1 MATVPAPAE
10 PARPTMLVAESSR
23 MWWVLLIGGIAWLGV
38 AWIVLRMDITSI
50 TAVGILIGFVFLYAA
65 IAEFFVAGAIA
76 GGWKVLHY
84 IVAVI
89 FVLGA
94 GWAFIQPIDSFFALA
109 SVLGLLLLVQGAFE
123 ITRAIVS
130 RPENDLWW
138 LSLIS
143 GILLI
148 LLAFWVSS
156 SDRVF
161 NLANRA
167 ALILFWVGFMAIFRG
182 FSLIAMAFAVR
193 HAGKR
198 LATP

>member
-1 MATVPAPAE
+1 MASADLPAPAE
-10 PARPTMLVAESSR
+10 PRMLVAEASR

-50 TAVGILIGFVFLYAA
+50 AAVGILIGFVFLYAA
-65 IAEFFVAGAIA
+65 INEVFMAGAVS
-76 GGWKVLHY
+76 GGWKLLHY

-94 GWAFIQPIDSFFALA
+94 AWAFIRPINTFFGLA
-109 SVLGLLLLVQGAFE
+109 SVLGLLLLIQGAFE
-123 ITRAIVS
+123 ITRAIVT

-161 NLANRA
+161 DLAGRA

-182 FSLIAMAFAVR
+182 FSTIAMAFAVR

>member
-1 MATVPAPAE
+1 
-10 PARPTMLVAESSR
+10 MLLPEGSR

-38 AWIVLRMDITSI
+38 AWIVLRMNVTSI
-50 TAVGILIGFVFLYAA
+50 TTVGILIGFVFLYAA
-65 IAEFFVAGAIA
+65 IAEFFVAGAMS

-94 GWAFIQPIDSFFALA
+94 AWGFFEPIDTFFALA
-109 SVLGLLLLVQGAFE
+109 SVLGLLLLIQGGFE

-138 LSLIS
+138 LSLVS

-198 LATP
+198 LATA

>member
-10 PARPTMLVAESSR
+10 PRMLVAEASR

-50 TAVGILIGFVFLYAA
+50 AAVGILIGFVFLYAA
-65 IAEFFVAGAIA
+65 IAEFFVAGAVS
-76 GGWKVLHY
+76 GGWKIVHY
-84 IVAVI
+84 VMAVI

-94 GWAFIQPIDSFFALA
+94 AWAFIRPINTFFALA
-109 SVLGLLLLVQGAFE
+109 SVLGLLLLIQGAFE
-123 ITRAIVS
+123 ITRAIMT

-161 NLANRA
+161 DLAGRA

-182 FSLIAMAFAVR
+182 FSLISMAFAVR
-193 HAGKR
+193 HAGRR
-198 LATP
+198 LATV

>member
-1 MATVPAPAE
+1 MDTRQ
-10 PARPTMLVAESSR
+10 PARTEPPMLLAEAAR
-23 MWWVLLIGGIAWLGV
+23 MWWVFLIGGIAWLVV

-50 TAVGILIGFVFLYAA
+50 AAVGVLLGAVFLYAA
-65 IAEFFVAGAIA
+65 IAEFLVAGAMS
-76 GGWKVLHY
+76 GGWKLLHY
-84 IVAVI
+84 IMAII

-94 GWAFIQPIDSFFALA
+94 AWGFIRPLNTFFALA
-109 SVLGLLLLVQGAFE
+109 SVLGLLLVIQGAFE

-130 RPENDLWW
+130 KPENDLWW

-161 NLANRA
+161 NLAGRA
-167 ALILFWVGFMAIFRG
+167 VLILFWVGFMAIFRG
-182 FSLIAMAFAVR
+182 FSLIATAFAVR

-198 LATP
+198 LATA

>member
-1 MATVPAPAE
+1 MATDLPDPVE
-10 PARPTMLVAESSR
+10 PRMLVAEASR
-23 MWWVLLIGGIAWLGV
+23 MWWVFLIGGIAWLGV

-50 TAVGILIGFVFLYAA
+50 AAVGVLIGAVFLYAA
-65 IAEFFVAGAIA
+65 IAEFVAAGAMS

-84 IVAVI
+84 IMAVI

-94 GWAFIQPIDSFFALA
+94 AWAFIRPINSFFALA
-109 SVLGLLLLVQGAFE
+109 SVLGLLLLIQGAFE
-123 ITRAIVS
+123 ITRAIVT

-161 NLANRA
+161 DLAGRA

-193 HAGKR
+193 HAGRR
-198 LATP
+198 LATT

>member
-1 MATVPAPAE
+1 MDTDRPAPAG
-10 PARPTMLVAESSR
+10 PPMMVAEAAR
-23 MWWVLLIGGIAWLGV
+23 MWWVFLIGGIAWLLV

-50 TAVGILIGFVFLYAA
+50 AAVGVLLGAVFLYAA
-65 IAEFFVAGAIA
+65 IGEFMVAGAMS
-76 GGWKVLHY
+76 GGWKLLHY
-84 IVAVI
+84 IMAVI

-94 GWAFIQPIDSFFALA
+94 AWAFIRPVNTFFALA
-109 SVLGLLLLVQGAFE
+109 SVLGLILVIQGAFE

-130 RPENDLWW
+130 KPENDLWW

-161 NLANRA
+161 NLEGRA
-167 ALILFWVGFMAIFRG
+167 VLILFWVGFMAIFRG
-182 FSLIAMAFAVR
+182 FSLIATAFAVR
-193 HAGKR
+193 HAGKH
-198 LATP
+198 LATT

>member
-1 MATVPAPAE
+1 MDTDRPAPAG
-10 PARPTMLVAESSR
+10 PPMMVAEAAR
-23 MWWVLLIGGIAWLGV
+23 MWWVFLIGGIAWLLV

-50 TAVGILIGFVFLYAA
+50 AAVGVLLGAVFLYAA
-65 IAEFFVAGAIA
+65 IGEFMVAGAES

-84 IVAVI
+84 IMAII
-89 FVLGA
+89 FVLGSA
-94 GWAFIQPIDSFFALA
+94 WAFIRPVNTFFALA
-109 SVLGLLLLVQGAFE
+109 SVLGLLLVIQGAFE

-130 RPENDLWW
+130 KPENDLWW

-161 NLANRA
+161 NLEGRA
-167 ALILFWVGFMAIFRG
+167 VLILFWVGFMAIFRG
-182 FSLIAMAFAVR
+182 FSLIATAFAVR

-198 LATP
+198 LATT

>member
-1 MATVPAPAE
+1 
-10 PARPTMLVAESSR
+10 MLVAEASR

-50 TAVGILIGFVFLYAA
+50 AAVGILIGFVFLYAA
-65 IAEFFVAGAIA
+65 IAEFFMAGAVSA
-76 GGWKVLHY
+76 GWKVLHY

-94 GWAFIQPIDSFFALA
+94 AWAFIRPINTIFALA
-109 SVLGLLLLVQGAFE
+109 SVLGLLLLIQGAFE
-123 ITRAIVS
+123 ITRAIVTK
-130 RPENDLWW
+130 PENDLWW

-148 LLAFWVSS
+148 LLALWVSS

-161 NLANRA
+161 DLAGRA

-182 FSLIAMAFAVR
+182 FSLISMAFAVR

-198 LATP
+198 LATA

>member
-1 MATVPAPAE
+1 MATDVPAPGEPRMLAAE
-10 PARPTMLVAESSR
+10 ASR
-23 MWWVLLIGGIAWLGV
+23 TWWVLLLGGIAWLGL

-50 TAVGILIGFVFLYAA
+50 AAVGVLIGAVFLYAA
-65 IAEFFVAGAIA
+65 IAEFFVAGAMS

-94 GWAFIQPIDSFFALA
+94 AWGFIRPINTFFALA

-123 ITRAIVS
+123 ITRAIVTK
-130 RPENDLWW
+130 PENDLWW

-161 NLANRA
+161 DLASRA

-198 LATP
+198 LATTP